1 MKQVIQHI
9 RRFRGEEDGNATV
22 EFAILFPF
30 FVFMFCAAVEL
41 GMITFRHSMLERGL
55 DLAVRDVRLT
65 TGASFEH
72 DDIKEMT
79 CNYSGFLPKCES
91 NLRLEM
97 VEMDMRNWTQPSGTA
112 QCIDHS
118 LAANPYTQW
127 TYFTEENRMMLLR
140 VCYVFKPVF
149 PLTGLGRHLTTD
161 DAGNAA
167 MVATSGFVQE
177 PL

>member
-1 MKQVIQHI
+1 MKQVIQYI

-65 TGASFEH
+65 TGANFQH

-79 CNYSGFLPKCES
+79 CSYSGFLPKCES

-97 VEMDMRNWTQPSGTA
+97 IPMNMRNWTQPDGTA
-112 QCIDHS
+112 NCIDHS
-118 LAANPYTQW
+118 LSANPIRQW
-127 TYFTEENRMMLLR
+127 QNGQQNQMMLLR
-140 VCYVFKPVF
+140 ACLVFEPVF
-149 PLTGLGRHLTTD
+149 PLTGLGRHLSTD

-167 MVATSGFVQE
+167 MVATSAFVQE

>member
-1 MKQVIQHI
+1 MKQFIFNI
-9 RRFRGEEDGNATV
+9 RRFGRDEDGNATV

-65 TGASFEH
+65 TGANFQH
-72 DDIKEMT
+72 DDIKDMT
-79 CNYSGFLPKCES
+79 CTYAGFLPDCGQ

-97 VEMDMRNWTQPSGTA
+97 LPVDMRNMNLPSA
-112 QCIDHS
+112 DASCADHS
-118 LAANPYTQW
+118 IAVNPATQ
-127 TYFTEENRMMLLR
+127 FVNGQQNEMMLLR
-140 VCYVFKPVF
+140 ACYVFKPVF
-149 PLTGLGRHLTTD
+149 PLTGLGRHLSTD

-167 MVATSGFVQE
+167 MVALSAFVQE